1 MYAIR
6 SYYALIFRTMDA
18 LRVFDLIY
26 VLTSNSE
33 ATVPISGYAR
43 DQMVAYQEM
52 GSGSA
57 ASVLVFMMVAGIAA
71 CFLYAGRLNDKE
83 K

>member
-1 MYAIR
+1 MIV
-6 SYYALIFRTMDA
+6 ALIFRVMDA

-26 VLTSNSE
+26 ILTSNSE
-33 ATVPISGYAR
+33 ATVSVSGYAR
-43 DQMVAYQEM
+43 DLLVSYQEM

-71 CFLYAGRLNDKE
+71 CFLMLGRRRNGE
-83 K
+83 E